1 MFRRSQRSVDFQP
14 TTAVFPNIDVDR
26 IAADLRLKK
35 EGVRRGQKNQ
45 PRPDE
50 AGFDLIEGKIVE
62 RVEELRRK
70 GLEHYEDNMR
80 VYDDRIARASGT
92 PTDIITAT
100 GTAETDFRAEINTW
114 NGILANERSDLRL
127 VGEEFEHF
135 RRENGIA
142 RTAHEGGGLL
152 QWFGVSLMI
161 LIVES
166 VMNGGFFANAH
177 ELGLAGGILTAIVI
191 SVVNIGV
198 AAIVAWTSRNF
209 NHRKLGRR
217 FIGALASL
225 CGVAF
230 VPLFNLFV
238 AHFRNAAEAGKPWG
252 EAAGYAIQN
261 IHVNPL
267 GLESIDAWILGLIGM
282 LAAALAGW
290 KTYASGDPYPGYG
303 RVWRKMREARDA
315 YAQRNEDAINAVTE
329 TRDKAVDDLK
339 LAISN
344 MEAQISEAVSA
355 SRGLVSLRGQLGPF
369 LEQCDLKVNLLLT
382 TYRNANQEKRTTRSP
397 EHFSRDFRFN
407 PFEVKQSPADQIP
420 PNTKAIEELKEDI
433 NQAITRIFNAC
444 MEAIESFKSL
454 DNMKFNGPAAHAL
467 RSDGETST
475 EAGSGDTAP
484 DHIAIFPG
492 GGARA

>member
-1 MFRRSQRSVDFQP
+1 MFGRLRKSDAFGS

-26 IAADLRLKK
+26 IAAELRLKK
-35 EGVRRGQKNQ
+35 EGVRRGQKNL
-45 PRPDE
+45 PKPDE
-50 AGFDLIEGKIVE
+50 AGFDLLEGKIVE

-70 GLEHYEDNMR
+70 GLEHFEDNVR
-80 VYDDRIARASGT
+80 VYEERIARASGT
-92 PTDIITAT
+92 PADIITAT
-100 GTAETDFRAEINTW
+100 GTAETDFRAEINIW
-114 NGILANERSDLRL
+114 NRILANERSDLRFA
-127 VGEEFEHF
+127 GEDFEHF
-135 RRENGIA
+135 RRENDIA

-152 QWFGVSLMI
+152 QWFGVSLII
-161 LIVES
+161 LLVES

-191 SVVNIGV
+191 SIVNISV

-217 FIGALASL
+217 FIGALAFL

-252 EAAGYAIQN
+252 EAAGHAIQN
-261 IHVNPL
+261 IHINPL
-267 GLESIDAWILGLIGM
+267 GLESIDAWILGMIGM

-303 RVWRKMREARDA
+303 RVWRKMREAREA

-355 SRGLVSLRGQLGPF
+355 SRGLASLRGQLGPF

-382 TYRNANQEKRTTRSP
+382 TYRNANQEKRTTPSP
-397 EHFSRDFRFN
+397 EHFSRDFHFN
-407 PFEVKQSPADQIP
+407 PFAIKQSPADQIP
-420 PNTKAIEELKEDI
+420 LNTKAIEQLKEDI
-433 NQAITRIFNAC
+433 NQAIARIFDAC
-444 MEAIESFKSL
+444 MEAIESFKSF
-454 DNMKFNGPAAHAL
+454 DNIKSNGSAVHAL
-467 RSDGETST
+467 QSDGETST
-475 EAGSGDTAP
+475 EAGSGNAAP
-484 DHIAIFPG
+484 DHIASFPG
-492 GGARA
+492 DGAKA